1 VLLEAS
7 GETTRADAVVVAVGP
22 HQLASAFAPGV
33 ERDHAPIAQALAS
46 VARFDYEP
54 ITTVYL
60 GYAAPRA
67 LPRGLLRLDDA
78 PGQWIFDRS
87 DILERAAASGTRASM
102 RSLVSVVIS
111 ARGPHSGLDHAALVG
126 ATDGQLRRLAPD
138 LAPLV
143 WSRVIEEKRATYACV
158 PGLARPSCGRLVDR
172 VGLAGDY
179 AYEAFPA
186 TLEAAVRSGRIA
198 ARATV
203 GAAAPTPEGA

>member
-1 VLLEAS
+1 V
-7 GETTRADAVVVAVGP
+7 
-22 HQLASAFAPGV
+22 
-33 ERDHAPIAQALAS
+33 
-46 VARFDYEP
+46 
-54 ITTVYL
+54 
-60 GYAAPRA
+60 
-67 LPRGLLRLDDA
+67 

-186 TLEAAVRSGRIA
+186 TLAAAVRSGRIA